1 MMSPSVSSSPRI
13 LREKLVSYYQIQL
26 EYEFESTGSKVSLV
40 NGGVDGGVQ
49 IQINGLVQY
58 V

>member
-1 MMSPSVSSSPRI
+1 MMSPSVSSSLRI

-26 EYEFESTGSKVSLV
+26 EYEFESTGSKVRLV